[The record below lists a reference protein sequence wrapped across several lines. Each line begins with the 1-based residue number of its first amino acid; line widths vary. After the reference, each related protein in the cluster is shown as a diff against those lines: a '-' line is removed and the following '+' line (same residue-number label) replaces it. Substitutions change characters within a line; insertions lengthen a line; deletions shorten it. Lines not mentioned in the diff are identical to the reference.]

1 MLFEQAHGRGADDEK
16 HGHGYH
22 QLDEREPGRTRNARS
37 RFRVSVRLT
46 KMYVSSHG
54 CTKLVWNVT
63 GGLRVLLVSV
73 TRTVIWTA
81 PVMTWPPTVGL
92 AVISQRRSNV
102 SKSGVAAGSPAPGV
116 TTTVPSGFWV

>member
-16 HGHGYH
+16 HGHGNH
-22 QLDEREPGRTRNARS
+22 QLDECETGRTRNART

-54 CTKLVWNVT
+54 GTKLVWNVT
-63 GGLRVLLVSV
+63 GGFRVLLVSV
-73 TRTVIWTA
+73 TRTVICTA

-92 AVISQRRSNV
+92 AAMTQRRSKV
-102 SKSGVAAGSPAPGV
+102 SKSGV
-116 TTTVPSGFWV
+116 